1 MKHMVLAF
9 ALGLGV
15 TIAGTAPGLAGG
27 VIEAACLKSDRAGA
41 NRDLCGCLQAVANAV
56 LSSSYQRRGAEF
68 FIDPHKSQDVRMSKR
83 AADEQFWA
91 HWERF
96 ADTSVKHCQ

>member
-1 MKHMVLAF
+1 MKHVVLAL

-15 TIAGTAPGLAGG
+15 MTADTAPGLAGG
-27 VIEAACLKSDRAGA
+27 VIESACLKSDRTAA
-41 NRDLCGCLQAVANAV
+41 NRTLCGCLQAVANAV
-56 LSSSYQRRGAEF
+56 LSSSHQRQGAEF
-68 FIDPHKSQDVRMSKR
+68 FRDPHKSQDVRMSKR

-96 ADTSVKHCQ
+96 AETSVQHCQ